1 VSAVRKLQHPDFTGV
16 TARLV
21 NGHDTTNGF
30 TDQVLIRFHIL
41 LQFKYTVIPC
51 IANLKLRF
59 LKLNRKANM
68 KFLITLLATGMLTF
82 TAWAAG
88 PVNVNSATAEEIAEG
103 LTGIGLSKAELIVKY
118 REANGSFTHVD
129 ELVNVKGI
137 GIRTIDKNRGL
148 ILLSDSDSSA
158 EK

>member
-1 VSAVRKLQHPDFTGV
+1 
-16 TARLV
+16 
-21 NGHDTTNGF
+21 
-30 TDQVLIRFHIL
+30 
-41 LQFKYTVIPC
+41 
-51 IANLKLRF
+51 
-59 LKLNRKANM
+59 M